1 MTLTVG
7 FITPDLTM
15 RHGWAQYSLSLL
27 RALSQRD
34 DITLH
39 IITARSSPPLPEL
52 PAHPIL
58 PDLVPRQRFFLPAL
72 LPQRAAVHRLL
83 QSCDLIHVTAEPYAP
98 LGAWIAAD
106 RPLLITAHG
115 SYVHLPQR
123 ESHLARHLYRRAFQR
138 ATLVCVS
145 RYTARIAARVTPGVK
160 TVVVPNGVETSR
172 FTALEHTPQSPPLI
186 LSVGALK
193 RRKGQLELVR
203 ALPAVRQ
210 QFPHL
215 QAVLVGS
222 TTAEPAYT
230 ARIEQTIRELGL
242 QDIVHLAGHV
252 PDAALLD
259 YYRKATLFVLP
270 SMNEGWKFEGSG
282 LVHLEASAAA
292 LPVIGTRD
300 CGAEDAIDD
309 HHTGLLVSQ
318 SAIAAELPRAIITLL
333 TDPAQAAAMGAA
345 GRARALR
352 QTWSHVAAQMHDV
365 YNQHRS

>member
-1 MTLTVG
+1 MNKSL
-7 FITPDLTM
+7 
-15 RHGWAQYSLSLL
+15 WAL
-27 RALSQRD
+27 
-34 DITLH
+34 
-39 IITARSSPPLPEL
+39 
-52 PAHPIL
+52 
-58 PDLVPRQRFFLPAL
+58 
-72 LPQRAAVHRLL
+72 
-83 QSCDLIHVTAEPYAP
+83 
-98 LGAWIAAD
+98 IAAI
-106 RPLLITAHG
+106 LLSNVALAQEGTVTVVTSFSKDVTDPIKAAFEAENPDIDI
-115 SYVHLPQR
+115 LWRR
-123 ESHLARHLYRRAFQR
+123 ESTG
-138 ATLVCVS
+138 TL
-145 RYTARIAARVTPGVK
+145 TARIAARVTPGVK
-160 TVVVPNGVETSR
+160 TVVVPNGVEASR

-210 QFPHL
+210 QFPHV

-270 SMNEGWKFEGSG
+270 SMNEGWKFEGFG

-318 SAIAAELPRAIITLL
+318 TAIAAELPPAIITLL

-365 YNQHRS
+365 YNQHINEGQSASG